1 MVKNNLSR
9 AVVALTLI
17 VLGAILT
24 FLVYDFYSKQME
36 SYKQHKLSNMKDV
49 YSSAMTAFESA
60 TKVAFVSEINTS
72 GTLSIFAK
80 ATKERESDD
89 KVRDELRS
97 KLLLTYESLKNVGLK
112 QLHFHLPNGQSFL
125 RMHKPNEYGDYLFG
139 VRPTV
144 KAVNLEK
151 RYVTGFEEGR
161 IYNGFRYVYP
171 LFWENRHIGSVETSI
186 SSQAITN
193 HIYRSVGQKYGLF
206 IDKDV
211 VFKTV
216 FTNHQNEY
224 YEPTL
229 LSDNLLIE
237 KDRVKDQLLSRINE
251 KLKGEVAERI
261 KAKKEFIVD
270 TAIDGKNYAVVFM
283 PLKNFLGEYVGY
295 FVWYSPDSMP
305 NSIKIDFFQKLT
317 YIAFGIALIAFV
329 LFRMEKEIEKRRS
342 AEDRLQKLNDGLEA
356 KVAEKLKEIREKDE
370 ILLRQSRHAS
380 MGEMISVIAHQW
392 KQPLNIV
399 SVMSQEIH
407 YAVDMDDEI
416 DREFLKKL
424 STDINGQV
432 AYMAKTID
440 DFRGFFSP
448 KKSHGCFSL
457 SECIGKAIDILDK
470 HLKKD
475 GIEVVRVG
483 EDFGIYGK
491 QNDMMQV
498 VINILNNAQDQ
509 IKAVKAEDKRII
521 VEFDKK
527 YKEIKISDKA
537 GGIKEGDMPLLFE
550 PYFTT
555 KGEEKGTGIGLYMC
569 RLIMRE
575 AFGGDITAS
584 NGEGGAVFTLS
595 FESVC

>member
-9 AVVALTLI
+9 GVIVLTLTA
-17 VLGAILT
+17 LGAILT

-49 YSSAMTAFESA
+49 YSSAMAAFDSA
-60 TKVAFVSEINTS
+60 TKVAFVSEINRS
-72 GTLSIFAK
+72 DTLSLFAQ
-80 ATKERESDD
+80 ATKDRESDD
-89 KVRDELRS
+89 KIRDELKG
-97 KLLLTYESLKNVGLK
+97 KLSLTYESLKATGLK
-112 QLHFHLPNGQSFL
+112 QLHFHLPTGQSFL
-125 RMHKPNEYGDYLFG
+125 RMHKPNEYGDFLFD

-144 KAVNLEK
+144 KAANLEK
-151 RYVTGFEEGR
+151 KYVTGFEEGR

-171 LFWENRHIGSVETSI
+171 LFWEGRHIGSVETSI

-193 HIYRSVGQKYGLF
+193 HIYRSVGQKYRLF

-216 FTNHQNEY
+216 FTHHQNEY
-224 YEPTL
+224 YEPSL

-237 KDRVKDQLLSRINE
+237 KDRIKDLFISKINK
-251 KLKGEVAERI
+251 KLKDEVAARI
-261 KAKKEFIVD
+261 KSQKEFIVD
-270 TAIDGKNYAVVFM
+270 TEVDGKNYAVVFM

-317 YIAFGIALIAFV
+317 YIAFGISLIAFV
-329 LFRMEKEIEKRRS
+329 LFMMEKEVEKRRS

-356 KVAEKLKEIREKDE
+356 KVSEKLKEIREKDE
-370 ILLRQSRHAS
+370 ILLRQSKHAS

-399 SVMSQEIH
+399 SVMSQEVN
-407 YAVDMDDEI
+407 YVAEDEEI
-416 DREFLKKL
+416 DRERLKNL
-424 STDINGQV
+424 STDITKQV
-432 AYMAKTID
+432 SYMAKTID
-440 DFRGFFSP
+440 DFRGFFTPS
-448 KKSHGCFSL
+448 KSHGCVSL
-457 SECIGKAIDILDK
+457 SECVSKAVDILDK
-470 HLKKD
+470 QLKKD
-475 GIEVVRVG
+475 GISVLCVG
-483 EDFGIYGK
+483 EDFGVYGR

-498 VINILNNAQDQ
+498 IINILTNAKDQ
-509 IKAVKAEDKRII
+509 IAAVKAVDRTIT

-555 KGEEKGTGIGLYMC
+555 KGEDKGTGIGLYMC
-569 RLIMRE
+569 KLIMRE
-575 AFGGDITAS
+575 AFGGDIAAS
-584 NGEGGAVFTLS
+584 NTDEGGAAFTLS
-595 FESVC
+595 FDTIC